1 VSAAERSQGA
11 RDGPAAV
18 GAVTAWRSDPV
29 GVPGRAG
36 AAVGQADVGQMQM
49 QLGSED
55 VGPEDAGAGGVV
67 GDGAGLLRLASPRPP
82 PGAGTIRTPMRTM
95 IIVGCGTDTS
105 GRTSATSP
113 LPGIDAELLRA
124 GGLAIGRREALPD
137 EGSG

>member
-1 VSAAERSQGA
+1 VSAAERSQRA
-11 RDGPAAV
+11 PDGPAAV
-18 GAVTAWRSDPV
+18 GAVAAWRSAPV
-29 GVPGRAG
+29 WVSGRAG

-49 QLGSED
+49 HVGSED
-55 VGPEDAGAGGVV
+55 VGPEDAGDGGAA
-67 GDGAGLLRLASPRPP
+67 GAGLLRLASPRPQL
-82 PGAGTIRTPMRTM
+82 GAGTIRTPMRTM